1 VLTRILACLVLFVL
15 GLAATRSTATAE
27 TERRTGWIVYW
38 SENPWPSI
46 WVLPPNGSRGRR
58 ILENRQ
64 SAKRP
69 RVSPDRTWVAF
80 DGAPP
85 GKPVLSDFDV
95 QVVGLNG
102 TGLHTLTNSSDWDL
116 DAQWSPDGNWLSFTR
131 NPPSPIDCSNS
142 SVWIMRRDGSDLR
155 RIVAGCGARW
165 SPDGHRL
172 VYTST
177 RGKGLFVV
185 NIGGGA
191 PRRLLTGRL
200 PQAAAGWS
208 RSGRVLF
215 TRSHDH
221 IGRIADVMVTNADG
235 TGVRKLADGFAGS
248 WSPRGTRILYTKTFF
263 SALFVMNADGSHK
276 HRVSRAIAAEPDW
289 R

>member
-15 GLAATRSTATAE
+15 GLAVTRSTATAE

-46 WVLPPNGSRGRR
+46 WALPPNGSRGRR
-58 ILENRQ
+58 IVKNRQ

-85 GKPVLSDFDV
+85 GKPVMSDFDV
-95 QVVGLNG
+95 QVVRLNG

-177 RGKGLFVV
+177 RGTGLFVV
-185 NIGGGA
+185 NIDGGA
-191 PRRLLTGRL
+191 PRRLLAGRL

-221 IGRIADVMVTNADG
+221 IGRIADVMVMNADG

-276 HRVSRAIAAEPDW
+276 HRVSRALAAEPDW

>member
-1 VLTRILACLVLFVL
+1 MSCKVDLSR
-15 GLAATRSTATAE
+15 AATPHLAGIDSARPGRVPQPPGSSSLVYRFCAAPVSSRDPSGLTLSTGERLTLGSPRRCTSRVLRPSPAAPSA
-27 TERRTGWIVYW
+27 RRTGCRPTRPVGRH
-38 SENPWPSI
+38 
-46 WVLPPNGSRGRR
+46 GSPTT
-58 ILENRQ
+58 
-64 SAKRP
+64 SP
-69 RVSPDRTWVAF
+69 R
-80 DGAPP
+80 
-85 GKPVLSDFDV
+85 
-95 QVVGLNG
+95 
-102 TGLHTLTNSSDWDL
+102 SS
-116 DAQWSPDGNWLSFTR
+116 F
-131 NPPSPIDCSNS
+131 
-142 SVWIMRRDGSDLR
+142 R